1 MLAAE
6 NEGPAAA
13 VNVSV
18 RVTTICYNL
27 QLINN
32 AWEVGIKTFTYLNVN
47 LPKLIFSHLRLVVL
61 FPVINKTPLLVGVVI
76 DNRVV
81 LSMV

>member
-13 VNVSV
+13 VNGSV

-27 QLINN
+27 QLINI
-32 AWEVGIKTFTYLNVN
+32 AWEVGIKTFVN

-61 FPVINKTPLLVGVVI
+61 FPVINKTPLLVGVVDRYYTAMKQVPCI
-76 DNRVV
+76 
-81 LSMV
+81 